1 MSKRIGVGLMA
12 AIIASCATWASAQS
26 EGNLRHSISVDKF
39 ENRSGWRGQWD
50 LGDAWGTIM
59 TDILQSSGRFIVLG
73 ESDMRGAAMREQ
85 DLATSGRTAGGRM
98 APETGQMTPAQLLV
112 KGAITHV
119 ERSAGGEGGGVNF
132 RGIRVGGSRERTEI
146 NATIYLVDTRTGQVK
161 ASTSVT
167 GEAGQRR
174 GRFGYSG
181 AALGGLRGD
190 MDAFR
195 RDNVGQA
202 VEDAVSQAVDFLI
215 DQLAGVPWQGSVVQV
230 AGDRIF
236 INRGTREGVAEGQEF
251 NVGSSTDIVD
261 PDTGE
266 ILDTFVETVGVI
278 KAVQV
283 RERLTICEAP
293 EGVTIEAGMTVQP
306 R

>member
-1 MSKRIGVGLMA
+1 MLVLGAGLLAGLMMVA
-12 AIIASCATWASAQS
+12 EAGS
-26 EGNLRHSISVDKF
+26 LRYSISVDKF

-50 LGDAWGTIM
+50 LGDAWGAIM
-59 TDILQSSGRFIVLG
+59 TDILQQTGQFIVLG

-85 DLATSGRTAGGRM
+85 DLAASGRTAGGRL

-119 ERSAGGEGGGVNF
+119 ERSAGGEDGGIRF
-132 RGIRVGGSRERTEI
+132 RGIRVGGGRERTEI

-161 ASTSVT
+161 ASTRVT

-174 GRFGYSG
+174 GRIGYSG

-190 MDAFR
+190 MGAFR

-202 VEDAVSQAVDFLI
+202 VEDAVGQAVDFLV
-215 DQLAGVPWQGSVVQV
+215 DQLADIGWEGSVAQV
-230 AGDRIF
+230 AGNRVF
-236 INRGTREGVAEGQEF
+236 INRGSREGVVDGQEF
-251 NVGSSTDIVD
+251 TVGTVLEIAD

-266 ILDTFVETVGVI
+266 VLDRFVESVGTLR
-278 KAVQV
+278 AVQV

-293 EGVTIEAGMTVQP
+293 AGVEVEVGMIVQP